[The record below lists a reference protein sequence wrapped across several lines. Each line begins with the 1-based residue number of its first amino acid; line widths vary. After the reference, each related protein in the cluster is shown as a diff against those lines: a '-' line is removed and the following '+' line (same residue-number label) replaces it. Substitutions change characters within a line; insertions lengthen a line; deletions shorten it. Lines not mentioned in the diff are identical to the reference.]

1 MTTSAGSAPA
11 PKRSASR
18 LVAGIIVALRW
29 PIVIA
34 WIAGAAYATVALPTI
49 SQAQVG
55 ALGDLVPNGSKA
67 IRAEQRSHDLF
78 GFPVLSRDIVVQRD
92 PHGLSPAAQLRV
104 VKRAAAL
111 DLGLYPGLTGIPGAL
126 ALTNTLGKPPFS
138 REHSTAALTFL
149 FFPPSIGPRG
159 RAGLSRRLIA
169 RHMSRPSDHTIG
181 VTGTLPARA
190 SQSKIISDR
199 LPLVELITGLL
210 VILLVGLHFR
220 AVAAPLVNALAVAV
234 AYLTA
239 IRVLAVIGKAVG
251 VSIPSEVGPVIVV
264 LLFGVLTDYSIFF
277 LSRFR
282 ERLEDVANASASVAA
297 IETIAELLP
306 IVLAAGLTVALA
318 SASLVVAR
326 LGFFQAFGPGMAL
339 SVLVALAV
347 ALTFVPAVLA
357 IVGRRLFWPHRSKP
371 AERRKAAE
379 YRRPL
384 PLRLVSRAPALTALV
399 CLVALLAAASG
410 LLRAELGNPVIRG
423 LPKDSEVKRAYVSAT
438 HGFTPGILAPTVIV
452 VEGHDIVHRRAALA
466 ALQRRLS
473 AERGVAKVL
482 GPADQRVHVEL
493 GGALSRTGDAARY
506 ALVLT
511 TNPLGSFAIGRLAAI
526 RARMPAALRAS
537 GLGGA
542 RFLIGGDTALSE
554 ELVSGTVS
562 DLARVAPAAMLAV
575 LLVLMVFLR
584 ALVAPLYLLASS
596 ALAVGAGL
604 GLATYFFQDLL
615 GYGQLSYFVPFA
627 AAVLL
632 VALGSDYNVFLVGRV
647 WREARSVPL
656 REAVL
661 SGASDAAG
669 PIAVAG
675 VVLASS
681 FALLAIVPIRSFT
694 ELAFTMAIGL
704 LVDAFLVRTLLV
716 PSLILLAGRASGWPG
731 GRLRRKRAELPA

>member
-159 RAGLSRRLIA
+159 RAGLSRRLIV

-282 ERLEDVANASASVAA
+282 ERLEDVASASVAA

-357 IVGRRLFWPHRSKP
+357 IVGRRLFWPHRSKTT
-371 AERRKAAE
+371 ERRKAAE
-379 YRRPL
+379 HRRPL

-423 LPKDSEVKRAYVSAT
+423 LPKDSEAKRAYVSAAN
-438 HGFTPGILAPTVIV
+438 GFTPGILAPTVIV

-473 AERGVAKVL
+473 AERGVAQVL
-482 GPADQRVHVEL
+482 GPADQRVHVVL

-511 TNPLGSFAIGRLAAI
+511 TDPLGSFAMGRLAAI
-526 RARMPAALRAS
+526 RAHMPAALRAS

-542 RFLIGGDTALSE
+542 HFSIGGDTALSE

-604 GLATYFFQDLL
+604 GLATYVFQDLL

-661 SGASDAAG
+661 SGASDAAR

-731 GRLRRKRAELPA
+731 RRLRRKRAGLPA